1 MNRNNHLETY
11 ISFQSINADV
21 VINCIDT
28 FFSIVDKPTVIVVD
42 QASIHRNDAILI
54 KLKNGLSVVLLS
66 LNYLLTPQI
75 EFN

>member
-28 FFSIVDKPTVIVVD
+28 FFI
-42 QASIHRNDAILI
+42 AINQQLLLLI
-54 KLKNGLSVVLLS
+54 RLLFIGMM
-66 LNYLLTPQI
+66 L
-75 EFN
+75 F